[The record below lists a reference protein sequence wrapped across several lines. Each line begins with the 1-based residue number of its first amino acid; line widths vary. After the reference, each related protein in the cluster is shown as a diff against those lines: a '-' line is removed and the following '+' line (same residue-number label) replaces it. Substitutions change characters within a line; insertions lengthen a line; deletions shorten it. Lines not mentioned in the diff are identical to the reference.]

1 MKRKMEKEATT
12 GSEQLGA
19 RSRGSEQQMRR
30 REEEVRGRRGH
41 DDGAAEKKASG
52 RGKSCVEKSPSPGQY
67 KSTNCRR
74 SERRHLN

>member
-19 RSRGSEQQMRR
+19 RSRGSEQQRRR

-41 DDGAAEKKASG
+41 DDRSSRGEGKRKRKMGKKALTS
-52 RGKSCVEKSPSPGQY
+52 RNLTQPIAAVR
-67 KSTNCRR
+67 NDDI
-74 SERRHLN
+74 